1 MTETIYYVRYFKNGY
16 LSHLASGPFLDLSD
30 ADESAKRL
38 DAQGY
43 RGIFRVVE
51 HQIEVTKSD
60 IYEE

>member
-38 DAQGY
+38 DAEGHLGVY
-43 RGIFRVVE
+43 RVVE